1 MTAPAWSSFP
11 ATGLNFASTKPF
23 LRLVSSL
30 MQMGKVACPDC
41 FNTFGLLGAE
51 ASFSTDHFA
60 VPLPVCVAVQP
71 AGAAPDFISSKLI
84 VSAMATAVA
93 MVITIIVKLDVFI
106 VFLLVDIRLT
116 VAAS

>member
-1 MTAPAWSSFP
+1 MTPPAWSSFP

-30 MQMGKVACPDC
+30 MQMGKVAYPDC

-60 VPLPVCVAVQP
+60 VPPPVCVAVQP
-71 AGAAPDFISSKLI
+71 GGGTPAFMSSKFT
-84 VSAMATAVA
+84 VSAAARVVA
-93 MVITIIVKLDVFI
+93 MIVTIMVKSDVFI
-106 VFLLVDIRLT
+106 VFYLT
-116 VAAS
+116 